1 MIQAEAIKQMSLLER
16 LQTMEL
22 IWDSLR
28 HDLEEAPSPDWHE
41 AVLASRLAS
50 IKSGKAK
57 FLTVEQLKKRLQAN
71 S

>member
-1 MIQAEAIKQMSLLER
+1 MSLLER

-41 AVLASRLAS
+41 AVLASHLAT
-50 IKSGKAK
+50 IKSGEAK
-57 FLTVEQLKKRLQAN
+57 FLTVAQLKQRRQTN